1 MVATIR
7 GFVRVDAEGR
17 IAVPANI
24 ARQAGLKPGQL
35 VELKLTGAGQKGVLV
50 TAREAAR

>member
-17 IAVPANI
+17 IAIPEHI
-24 ARQAGLKPGQL
+24 RRQAGLKSGQL
-35 VELKLTGAGQKGVLV
+35 VELKLTGAGQKDVLV
-50 TAREAAR
+50 TARKAAR